1 MAQEARRRAEA
12 EAEASRRPWRAR
24 GGGGEDFDVE
34 EATRAAKRAAEED
47 ATTTPAADGE
57 AAAKR
62 QRGGE
67 GAATEMEAAAEE
79 SGART
84 QRAAPPPARE
94 MPAPRA
100 LQPALGVSPLVK
112 RARTV
117 EPPDRDRVAIAVR
130 KLLDTCCDGSTTLRG
145 VLDSLSAQFGVD
157 MRGQKSMVKA
167 VLKEALVAGAG
178 ASS

>member
-1 MAQEARRRAEA
+1 
-12 EAEASRRPWRAR
+12 
-24 GGGGEDFDVE
+24 
-34 EATRAAKRAAEED
+34 
-47 ATTTPAADGE
+47 
-57 AAAKR
+57 
-62 QRGGE
+62 
-67 GAATEMEAAAEE
+67 MEAAAEE

-100 LQPALGVSPLVK
+100 LQPALGVSPVVK